1 MLTAP
6 SLRRAR
12 AVAPRLV
19 LLDEVGSTNT
29 ELVARAAD
37 EPHFSVLA
45 TTNQTA
51 GRGRLGREWV
61 APAGA
66 SLAVSVLVRPGA
78 ESGEPFPA
86 ESLGW
91 LPLAAG
97 VAMLRAV
104 ETVLTDRDVHL
115 KWPNDVLVEGAD
127 GVERK
132 LSGILSEL
140 ATDGSVVIG
149 AGVNL
154 SLGREQ
160 LPTPTSTSLTLEG
173 VTADDLL
180 DRVLGCYLGELREL
194 LSVLELSD
202 GAADASELRDAVLAV
217 CGTLGRDVYVDL
229 PGGDRVHGRAVDVDG
244 AGRLVLVAGD
254 GSRIEVS
261 AGDVTHLRYE

>member
-1 MLTAP
+1 MLTATHD
-6 SLRRAR
+6 LRRAR

-19 LLDEVGSTNT
+19 LLDEAGSTNT
-29 ELVARAAD
+29 ELVSRAAD

-51 GRGRLGREWV
+51 GRGRLGRQWV

-104 ETVLTDRDVHL
+104 EPLLPARNVHL
-115 KWPNDVLVEGAD
+115 KWPNDVLVEGED

-132 LSGILSEL
+132 VSGILSEL
-140 ATDGSVVIG
+140 ASDGSVVIG

-154 SLGREQ
+154 TLTRDQ
-160 LPTPTSTSLTLEG
+160 LPTPTSTSLALEG
-173 VTADDLL
+173 AHADNLL
-180 DRVLGCYLGELREL
+180 DRVLGAYLGELREL
-194 LSVLELSD
+194 LSVLELS
-202 GAADASELRDAVLAV
+202 ADSGELRDAVV
-217 CGTLGRDVYVDL
+217 GCCGTVGRDVYVDL
-229 PGGDRVHGRAVDVDG
+229 PDGTRTHGRAVDVDRQ
-244 AGRLVLVAGD
+244 GRLVLMTTD
-254 GSRIEVS
+254 GSRLEVS

>member
-1 MLTAP
+1 MLTTAP
-6 SLRRAR
+6 DFRRAR

-19 LLDEVGSTNT
+19 VLDEVGSTNT
-29 ELVARAAD
+29 ELVARAAA

-66 SLAVSVLVRPGA
+66 SLAVSVLVRPGE

-97 VAMLRAV
+97 VAMQRAV
-104 ETVLTDRDVHL
+104 EPLLPQRSVHL
-115 KWPNDVLVEGAD
+115 KWPNDVLVEGDD

-140 ATDGSVVIG
+140 ASDGSVVIG

-154 SLGREQ
+154 TLTRDQ
-160 LPTPTSTSLTLEG
+160 LPTPTSTSLAIEG
-173 VTADDLL
+173 AHADNLL
-180 DRVLGCYLGELREL
+180 DRVLGAYLGELREM
-194 LSVLELSD
+194 LSTLELSD
-202 GAADASELRDAVLAV
+202 GDGDMRDAVMAC

-229 PGGDRVHGRAVDVDG
+229 PGGRRVHGRAVDLDKQ
-244 AGRLVLVAGD
+244 GRLVLTSTD
-254 GSRIEVS
+254 GSRFEVS